1 LAKKW
6 FDNRKVG
13 VRIVLGIV
21 VGFLGIGMLLYLV
34 PGQGGTTTQSADVV
48 ATVGDSQIT
57 INDVQ
62 QQLERIERGGQL
74 PAAMAPL
81 YAQQVL
87 KQLVLQHALDL
98 EADRLGLRVT
108 DEDRRDRILQLVPTA
123 FQGDTFVGMDQYAAA
138 VQERFQMS
146 VPDFEELVRQ
156 SLVEQKF
163 EQLVTDGITVTPQ
176 EVQQEF
182 RWKNE
187 KIKIEYIVIK
197 PDDLQSKI
205 DPSDADLAA
214 YFEKNKTKYVE
225 PEKRVVQ
232 FITLDPSSLASRVN
246 VTDDEERAYYQ
257 ANLDKYHVDDRV
269 HVAHILFKTVGK
281 TDAEVAEIQKTA
293 EMVDQKAQHGG
304 DFAAL
309 AKQYSEDTTKDA
321 GGDLGWIV
329 RGQTVPEFEQAA
341 FTLPVGSVS
350 DLVHTQ
356 YGFHVIHV
364 IERQMARTQTFDE
377 VKADI
382 AAALQAQDT
391 QALAD
396 QLSSQIAEDIRRG
409 GRVPLADIAKK
420 YGLTLQESPALA
432 QNDPLPG
439 VGASPDAQTEI
450 FQESAGDV
458 SSPIHTDNG
467 YVVVSVKQ
475 IEPAHPASLAE
486 VHDTVLQDYRHD
498 KAVDQA
504 KQLAA
509 DIAQRSKAGQTLDAI
524 AKSDDLQ
531 VKTSDSFARDGEIP
545 DAGSAKQFAAAFDVP
560 LNQTGDPVF
569 LGANWIVYRVVDHT
583 VPTQDD
589 FTKQEQSITQDLLQS
604 KREAAY
610 DAFREALQKRLEDE
624 GKIKYM
630 PENMKRLTN
639 ANTPG

>member
-21 VGFLGIGMLLYLV
+21 VGALGIGMLLYLV
-34 PGQGGTTTQSADVV
+34 PGQGGTQTESADVV
-48 ATVGDSQIT
+48 ATVGDSSIT
-57 INDVQ
+57 ITDVQ
-62 QQLERIERGGQL
+62 QQLQRIERGGQL

-87 KQLVLQHALDL
+87 KQLVFQHALDL

-138 VQERFQMS
+138 VQDRFQMG
-146 VPDFEELVRQ
+146 VPEFEELVRQ

-163 EQLVTDGITVTPQ
+163 EQLVTDGVSVTPE
-176 EVQQEF
+176 EVKQEF

-187 KIKIEYIVIK
+187 KIKIEYIVVK
-197 PDDLQSKI
+197 PDDLQGKI
-205 DPSDADLAA
+205 DASDADLAA
-214 YFEKNKTKYVE
+214 YFDKNKSKYVV

-232 FITLDPSSLASRVN
+232 YITLDPASLASRVS
-246 VTDDEERAYYQ
+246 VSDDEQRAYYQ
-257 ANLDKYHVDDRV
+257 SNLDKYHIDDRV

-281 TDAEVAEIQKTA
+281 TDAEISEIEKTA
-293 EMVDQKAQHGG
+293 ETVDQKAKHGG

-341 FTLPVGSVS
+341 FTLPVGSIS
-350 DLVHTQ
+350 DLVRTQ
-356 YGFHVIHV
+356 YGFHIIHV
-364 IERQMARTQTFDE
+364 IERQMARTQSFDE

-382 AAALQAQDT
+382 AAALQTEKT

-396 QLSSQIAEDIRRG
+396 QLASQIAEDVRRS

-420 YGLTLQESPALA
+420 YGLTVQESQPLGPNDTLPGINSPEAQQEILQESA
-432 QNDPLPG
+432 D
-439 VGASPDAQTEI
+439 
-450 FQESAGDV
+450 DV
-458 SSPIHTDNG
+458 SAPIHTDTG
-467 YVVVSVKQ
+467 YVVLSVKQ
-475 IEPAHPASLAE
+475 IEPSHPATLAE

-504 KQLAA
+504 KQLAD
-509 DIAQRSKAGQTLDAI
+509 DIAQRSKSGQTLDAI

-531 VKTSDSFARDGEIP
+531 VKTSDPFARDGEIP
-545 DAGSAKQFAAAFDVP
+545 DAGSAKQFGAAFDLP

-569 LGANWIVYRVVDHT
+569 LGANWIVYRVVEHD

-589 FTKQEQSITQDLLQS
+589 FTKQEQSITTDLLQS

-630 PENMKRLTN
+630 PDNMKRLT
-639 ANTPG
+639 TPG

>member
-1 LAKKW
+1 MANKW
-6 FDNRKVG
+6 FDNRKLG

-21 VGFLGIGMLLYLV
+21 VGALGIGMLLYLV
-34 PGQGGTTTQSADVV
+34 PGQGGTEVSSADVV

-57 INDVQ
+57 ITDVR
-62 QQLERIERGGQL
+62 QQLDRIERGGQL

-87 KQLVLQHALDL
+87 KQLVMQHALDL

-108 DEDRRDRILQLVPTA
+108 DEDRRDRIVQLVPTA

-138 VQERFQMS
+138 VQERFQMG
-146 VPDFEELVRQ
+146 VPEFEELVRQ

-197 PDDLQSKI
+197 PDDLQGKI

-214 YFEKNKTKYVE
+214 YFEKNKAKYVV

-232 FITLDPSSLASRVN
+232 YIAMDPTSLASRVT
-246 VTDDEERAYYQ
+246 VTEDDERAYYQ
-257 ANLDKYHVDDRV
+257 SNLDKYHIDDRV

-293 EMVDQKAQHGG
+293 EAVDEKAKHGG
-304 DFAAL
+304 DFGAL

-341 FTLPVGSVS
+341 FSLPVGSVS
-350 DLVHTQ
+350 DLVRTQ
-356 YGFHVIHV
+356 YGFHIIHV
-364 IERQMARTQTFDE
+364 IERQMARTQSFDE

-382 AAALQAQDT
+382 ATALQAQKSQEMAET
-391 QALAD
+391 
-396 QLSSQIAEDIRRG
+396 LSSQIAEDIRRG
-409 GRVPLADIAKK
+409 GRVPLSDIAKK
-420 YGLTLQESPALA
+420 YGLTLQESQPMA
-432 QNDPLPG
+432 QSDTLPG
-439 VGASPDAQTEI
+439 IGAAPDVQAEI
-450 FQESAGDV
+450 FQERADDV
-458 SSPIHTDNG
+458 SAPLHTDTG
-467 YVVVSVKQ
+467 YVIVSVKQ
-475 IEPAHPASLAE
+475 IQPAHPATLAE
-486 VHDTVLQDYRHD
+486 VHDAVLQDYRHD

-545 DAGSAKQFAAAFDVP
+545 DAGSARQFAAAFDLP
-560 LNQTGDPVF
+560 LNQTGDPIF
-569 LGANWIVYRVVDHT
+569 LGANWVVYRVVDHT
-583 VPTQDD
+583 VPSQDD

-610 DAFREALQKRLEDE
+610 DAFREALQQRLEQE
-624 GKIKYM
+624 GKIKYI
-630 PENMKRLTN
+630 PDNMKRLT
-639 ANTPG
+639 APG

>member
-21 VGFLGIGMLLYLV
+21 VGALGIGMLLYLV
-34 PGQGGTTTQSADVV
+34 PGQGGTQTESADVV
-48 ATVGDSQIT
+48 ATVGDSSIT
-57 INDVQ
+57 ITDVQ
-62 QQLERIERGGQL
+62 QQLQRIERGGQL

-87 KQLVLQHALDL
+87 KQLVFQHALDL

-138 VQERFQMS
+138 VQDRFQMG
-146 VPDFEELVRQ
+146 VPEFEELVRQ

-163 EQLVTDGITVTPQ
+163 EQLVTDGVSVTPE
-176 EVQQEF
+176 EVKQEF

-187 KIKIEYIVIK
+187 KIKIEYIVVK
-197 PDDLQSKI
+197 PDDLQGKI
-205 DPSDADLAA
+205 DASDADLAA
-214 YFEKNKTKYVE
+214 YFDKNKSKYVV

-232 FITLDPSSLASRVN
+232 YITLDPASLASRVS
-246 VTDDEERAYYQ
+246 VSDDEQRAYYQ
-257 ANLDKYHVDDRV
+257 SNLDKYHIDDRV

-281 TDAEVAEIQKTA
+281 TDAEISEIEKTA
-293 EMVDQKAQHGG
+293 ETVDQKAKHGG

-309 AKQYSEDTTKDA
+309 AKQYSEDTTKDQ
-321 GGDLGWIV
+321 GGELGWIV

-341 FTLPVGSVS
+341 FTLPVGSIS
-350 DLVHTQ
+350 DLVRTQ
-356 YGFHVIHV
+356 YGFHIIHV
-364 IERQMARTQTFDE
+364 IERQMARTQSFDE

-382 AAALQAQDT
+382 AAALQTEKT

-396 QLSSQIAEDIRRG
+396 QLASQIAEDVRRS

-420 YGLTLQESPALA
+420 YGLTVQESQPLGPNDTLPGINSPEAQQEILQESA
-432 QNDPLPG
+432 D
-439 VGASPDAQTEI
+439 
-450 FQESAGDV
+450 DV
-458 SSPIHTDNG
+458 SAPIHTDTG
-467 YVVVSVKQ
+467 YVVLSVKQ
-475 IEPAHPASLAE
+475 IEPSHPATLAE

-504 KQLAA
+504 KQLAD
-509 DIAQRSKAGQTLDAI
+509 DIAQRSKSGQTLDAI

-531 VKTSDSFARDGEIP
+531 VKTSDPFARDGEIP
-545 DAGSAKQFAAAFDVP
+545 DAGSAKQFGAAFDLP

-569 LGANWIVYRVVDHT
+569 LGANWIVYRVVEHD

-589 FTKQEQSITQDLLQS
+589 FTKQEPSITTDLLQS

-630 PENMKRLTN
+630 PDNMKRLT
-639 ANTPG
+639 TPG

>member
-21 VGFLGIGMLLYLV
+21 VGALGIGMLLYLV
-34 PGQGGTTTQSADVV
+34 PGQGGTQTESADVV
-48 ATVGDSQIT
+48 ATVGDSSIT
-57 INDVQ
+57 ITDVQ
-62 QQLERIERGGQL
+62 QQLQRIERGGQL

-87 KQLVLQHALDL
+87 KQLVFQHALDL

-138 VQERFQMS
+138 VQDRFQMG
-146 VPDFEELVRQ
+146 VPEFEELVRQ

-163 EQLVTDGITVTPQ
+163 EQLVTDGVSVTPE
-176 EVQQEF
+176 EVKQEF

-187 KIKIEYIVIK
+187 KIKIEYIVVK
-197 PDDLQSKI
+197 PDDLQGKI
-205 DPSDADLAA
+205 DASDADLAA
-214 YFEKNKTKYVE
+214 YFDKNKSKYVV

-232 FITLDPSSLASRVN
+232 YITLDPASLASRVS
-246 VTDDEERAYYQ
+246 VSDDEQRAYYQ
-257 ANLDKYHVDDRV
+257 ANLDKYHIDDRV

-281 TDAEVAEIQKTA
+281 TDAEISEIEKTA
-293 EMVDQKAQHGG
+293 ETVDQKAKHGG

-309 AKQYSEDTTKDA
+309 AKQYSEDTTKDQ

-341 FTLPVGSVS
+341 FTLPVGSIS
-350 DLVHTQ
+350 DLVRTQ
-356 YGFHVIHV
+356 YGFHIIHV
-364 IERQMARTQTFDE
+364 IERQMARTQSFDE

-382 AAALQAQDT
+382 AAALQTEKT

-396 QLSSQIAEDIRRG
+396 QLASQIAEDVRRS

-420 YGLTLQESPALA
+420 YGLTVQESQPLGPNDTLPGINSPEAQQEILQESA
-432 QNDPLPG
+432 D
-439 VGASPDAQTEI
+439 
-450 FQESAGDV
+450 DV
-458 SSPIHTDNG
+458 SAPIHTDTG
-467 YVVVSVKQ
+467 YVVLSVKQ
-475 IEPAHPASLAE
+475 IEPSHPATLAE

-504 KQLAA
+504 KQLAD
-509 DIAQRSKAGQTLDAI
+509 DIAQRSKSGQTLDAI

-531 VKTSDSFARDGEIP
+531 VKTSDPFARDGEIP
-545 DAGSAKQFAAAFDVP
+545 DAGSAKQFGAAFDLP

-569 LGANWIVYRVVDHT
+569 LGANWIVYRVVEHD

-589 FTKQEQSITQDLLQS
+589 FTKQEPSITTDLLQS

-630 PENMKRLTN
+630 PDNMKRLT
-639 ANTPG
+639 TPG

>member
-21 VGFLGIGMLLYLV
+21 VGALGIGMLLYLV
-34 PGQGGTTTQSADVV
+34 PGQGGTQTESADVV
-48 ATVGDSQIT
+48 ATVGDSSIT
-57 INDVQ
+57 ITDVQ
-62 QQLERIERGGQL
+62 QQLQRIERGGQL

-87 KQLVLQHALDL
+87 KQLVFQHALDL

-138 VQERFQMS
+138 VQDRFQMG
-146 VPDFEELVRQ
+146 VPEFEELVRQ

-163 EQLVTDGITVTPQ
+163 EQLVTDGISVTPE
-176 EVQQEF
+176 EVKQEF

-197 PDDLQSKI
+197 PDDLQGKI
-205 DPSDADLAA
+205 DASDADLSA
-214 YFEKNKTKYVE
+214 YFDKNKSKYVV

-232 FITLDPSSLASRVN
+232 YITLDPASLASRVS
-246 VTDDEERAYYQ
+246 VSDDEQRAYYQ
-257 ANLDKYHVDDRV
+257 SNLDKYHIDDRV

-281 TDAEVAEIQKTA
+281 TDAEISEIEKTA
-293 EMVDQKAQHGG
+293 ETVDQKAKHGG

-309 AKQYSEDTTKDA
+309 AKQYSEDTTKDQ

-341 FTLPVGSVS
+341 FTLPVGSIS
-350 DLVHTQ
+350 DLVRTQ
-356 YGFHVIHV
+356 YGFHIIHV
-364 IERQMARTQTFDE
+364 IERQMARTQSFDE

-382 AAALQAQDT
+382 AAALQTEKT

-396 QLSSQIAEDIRRG
+396 QLASQIAEDVRRS

-420 YGLTLQESPALA
+420 YGLTVQESQPLGPNDTLPGINSPEAQQEILQESA
-432 QNDPLPG
+432 D
-439 VGASPDAQTEI
+439 
-450 FQESAGDV
+450 DV
-458 SSPIHTDNG
+458 SAPIHTDTG
-467 YVVVSVKQ
+467 YVVLSVKQ
-475 IEPAHPASLAE
+475 IEPSHPATLAE

-504 KQLAA
+504 KQLAD
-509 DIAQRSKAGQTLDAI
+509 DIAQRSKSGQTLDAI

-531 VKTSDSFARDGEIP
+531 VKTSDPFARDGEIP
-545 DAGSAKQFAAAFDVP
+545 DAGSAKQFGAAFDLP

-569 LGANWIVYRVVDHT
+569 LGANWIVYRVVEHD

-589 FTKQEQSITQDLLQS
+589 FTKQEPSITTDLLQS

-630 PENMKRLTN
+630 PDNMKRLT
-639 ANTPG
+639 TPG

>member
-1 LAKKW
+1 
-6 FDNRKVG
+6 

-34 PGQGGTTTQSADVV
+34 PGQGGTTTTSADVV
-48 ATVGDSQIT
+48 ATVGDSSIT
-57 INDVQ
+57 LTDVR
-62 QQLERIERGGQL
+62 QQLQRIERGGQL

-98 EADRLGLRVT
+98 EADRLGLSVT

-138 VQERFQMS
+138 VQDRFQMG
-146 VPDFEELVRQ
+146 VPEFEELVRQ
-156 SLVEQKF
+156 SLIEQKF
-163 EQLVTDGITVTPQ
+163 EQLVTDGIGVTPE
-176 EVQQEF
+176 EVKEEF
-182 RWKNE
+182 RYKNE

-197 PDDLQSKI
+197 PDDLQGKI
-205 DPSDADLAA
+205 DASDADLAA
-214 YFEKNKTKYVE
+214 YFEKNKSKYVV

-232 FITLDPSSLASRVN
+232 YITLDPASLASRVS

-257 ANLDKYHVDDRV
+257 SNLDKYHIDDRV

-281 TDAEVAEIQKTA
+281 TDAEIAEIQKTA
-293 EMVDQKAQHGG
+293 EMVDQKAKHGG

-309 AKQYSEDTTKDA
+309 AKQYSEDTTKDQ

-341 FTLPVGSVS
+341 FTLPVGSIS
-350 DLVHTQ
+350 DLVRTQ
-356 YGFHVIHV
+356 YGFHIIHV
-364 IERQMARTQTFDE
+364 IERQMARTQSFDE

-382 AAALQAQDT
+382 AAALQTEKSQD
-391 QALAD
+391 LAE
-396 QLSSQIAEDIRRG
+396 QLSSQIAEDVRRG
-409 GRVPLADIAKK
+409 GRVPLTDIAKK
-420 YGLTLQESPALA
+420 YGLTVQESQPLGPSDTLPGIGSSPEAQQEILQERA
-432 QNDPLPG
+432 D
-439 VGASPDAQTEI
+439 
-450 FQESAGDV
+450 DV
-458 SSPIHTDNG
+458 SSPIHTDTG
-467 YVVVSVKQ
+467 YVILSVKQ
-475 IEPAHPASLAE
+475 IEPAHPATLAE

-509 DIAQRSKAGQTLDAI
+509 DIAQRSKSGQTLDAI
-524 AKSDDLQ
+524 AKADDLQ
-531 VKTSDSFARDGEIP
+531 VKTSDPFARDGDIP
-545 DAGSAKQFAAAFDVP
+545 DAGSAKQFATAFDLP

-569 LGANWIVYRVVDHT
+569 LGANWVVYRVVEHDI
-583 VPTQDD
+583 PTQDD
-589 FTKQEQSITQDLLQS
+589 FNKQEQSITQELLQS

-610 DAFREALQKRLEDE
+610 DAFRDALEQRLEQE

-630 PENMKRLTN
+630 PDNMKRLT
-639 ANTPG
+639 TPG

>member
-21 VGFLGIGMLLYLV
+21 VGALGIGMLLYLV
-34 PGQGGTTTQSADVV
+34 PGQGGTQTESADVV
-48 ATVGDSQIT
+48 ATVGDSSIT
-57 INDVQ
+57 ITDVQ
-62 QQLERIERGGQL
+62 QQLQRIERGGQL

-87 KQLVLQHALDL
+87 KQLVFQHALDL

-138 VQERFQMS
+138 VQDRFQMG
-146 VPDFEELVRQ
+146 VPEFEELVRQ

-163 EQLVTDGITVTPQ
+163 EQLVTDGVSVTPE
-176 EVQQEF
+176 EVKQEF

-187 KIKIEYIVIK
+187 KIKIEYIVVK
-197 PDDLQSKI
+197 PDDLQGKI
-205 DPSDADLAA
+205 DASDADLAA
-214 YFEKNKTKYVE
+214 YFDKNKSKYVV

-232 FITLDPSSLASRVN
+232 YITLDPASLASRVS
-246 VTDDEERAYYQ
+246 VSDDEQRAYYQ
-257 ANLDKYHVDDRV
+257 SNLDKYHIDDRV

-281 TDAEVAEIQKTA
+281 TDAEISEIEKTA
-293 EMVDQKAQHGG
+293 ETVDQKAKHGG

-309 AKQYSEDTTKDA
+309 AKQYSEDTTKDQ

-341 FTLPVGSVS
+341 FTLPVGSIS
-350 DLVHTQ
+350 DLVRTQ
-356 YGFHVIHV
+356 YGFHIIHV
-364 IERQMARTQTFDE
+364 IERQMARTQSFDE

-382 AAALQAQDT
+382 AAALQTEKT

-396 QLSSQIAEDIRRG
+396 QLASQIAEDVRRS

-420 YGLTLQESPALA
+420 YGLTVQESQPLGPNDTLPGINSPEAQQEILQESA
-432 QNDPLPG
+432 D
-439 VGASPDAQTEI
+439 
-450 FQESAGDV
+450 DV
-458 SSPIHTDNG
+458 SAPIHTDTG
-467 YVVVSVKQ
+467 YVVLSVKQ
-475 IEPAHPASLAE
+475 IEPSHPATLAE

-504 KQLAA
+504 KQLAD
-509 DIAQRSKAGQTLDAI
+509 DIAQRSKSGQTLDAI

-531 VKTSDSFARDGEIP
+531 VKTSDPFARDGEIP
-545 DAGSAKQFAAAFDVP
+545 DAGSAKQFGAAFDLP

-569 LGANWIVYRVVDHT
+569 LGANWIVYRVVEHD

-589 FTKQEQSITQDLLQS
+589 FTKQEQSITTDLLQS

-630 PENMKRLTN
+630 PDNMKRLT
-639 ANTPG
+639 TPG

>member
-21 VGFLGIGMLLYLV
+21 VGALGIGMLLYLV
-34 PGQGGTTTQSADVV
+34 PGQGGTQTESADVV
-48 ATVGDSQIT
+48 ATVGDSSIT
-57 INDVQ
+57 ITDVQ
-62 QQLERIERGGQL
+62 QQLQRIERGGQL

-87 KQLVLQHALDL
+87 KQLVFQHALDL

-138 VQERFQMS
+138 VQDRFQMG
-146 VPDFEELVRQ
+146 VPEFEELVRQ

-163 EQLVTDGITVTPQ
+163 EQLVTDGVSVTPE
-176 EVQQEF
+176 EVKQEF

-187 KIKIEYIVIK
+187 KIKIEYIVVK
-197 PDDLQSKI
+197 PDDLQGKI
-205 DPSDADLAA
+205 DASDADLAA
-214 YFEKNKTKYVE
+214 YFDKNKSKYVV

-232 FITLDPSSLASRVN
+232 YITLDPASLASRVS
-246 VTDDEERAYYQ
+246 VSDDEQRAYYQ
-257 ANLDKYHVDDRV
+257 ANLDKYHIDDRV

-281 TDAEVAEIQKTA
+281 TDAEISEIEKTA
-293 EMVDQKAQHGG
+293 ETVDQKAKHGG

-309 AKQYSEDTTKDA
+309 AKQYSEDTTKDQ

-341 FTLPVGSVS
+341 FTLPVGSIS
-350 DLVHTQ
+350 DLVRTQ
-356 YGFHVIHV
+356 YGFHIIHV
-364 IERQMARTQTFDE
+364 IERQMARTQSFDE

-382 AAALQAQDT
+382 AAALQTEKT

-396 QLSSQIAEDIRRG
+396 QLASQIAEDVRRS

-420 YGLTLQESPALA
+420 YGLTVQESQPLGPNDTLPGINSPEAQQEILQESA
-432 QNDPLPG
+432 D
-439 VGASPDAQTEI
+439 
-450 FQESAGDV
+450 DV
-458 SSPIHTDNG
+458 SAPIHTDTG
-467 YVVVSVKQ
+467 YVVLSVKQ
-475 IEPAHPASLAE
+475 IEPSHPATLAE

-504 KQLAA
+504 KQLAD
-509 DIAQRSKAGQTLDAI
+509 DIAQRSKSGQTLDAI

-531 VKTSDSFARDGEIP
+531 VKTSDPFARDGEIP
-545 DAGSAKQFAAAFDVP
+545 DAGSAKQFGAAFDLP

-569 LGANWIVYRVVDHT
+569 LGANWIVYRVVEHD

-589 FTKQEQSITQDLLQS
+589 FTKQEQSITTDLLQS

-630 PENMKRLTN
+630 PDNMKRLT
-639 ANTPG
+639 TPG

>member
-1 LAKKW
+1 
-6 FDNRKVG
+6 

-34 PGQGGTTTQSADVV
+34 PGQGGTTTTSADVV
-48 ATVGDSQIT
+48 ATVGDSSIT
-57 INDVQ
+57 LTDVR
-62 QQLERIERGGQL
+62 QQLQRIERGGQL

-138 VQERFQMS
+138 VQDRFQMG
-146 VPDFEELVRQ
+146 VPEFEELVRQ
-156 SLVEQKF
+156 SLIEQKF
-163 EQLVTDGITVTPQ
+163 EQLVTDGIGVTPE
-176 EVQQEF
+176 EVKEEF
-182 RWKNE
+182 RYKNE

-197 PDDLQSKI
+197 PDDLQGKI
-205 DPSDADLAA
+205 DASDADLAA
-214 YFEKNKTKYVE
+214 YFEKNKSKYVV

-232 FITLDPSSLASRVN
+232 YITLDPASLASRVS

-257 ANLDKYHVDDRV
+257 SNLDKYHIDDRA

-281 TDAEVAEIQKTA
+281 TDAEIAEIQKTA
-293 EMVDQKAQHGG
+293 EMVDQKAKHGG

-309 AKQYSEDTTKDA
+309 AKQYSEDTTKDQ

-341 FTLPVGSVS
+341 FTLPVGSIS
-350 DLVHTQ
+350 DLVRTQ
-356 YGFHVIHV
+356 YGFHIIHV
-364 IERQMARTQTFDE
+364 IERQMARTQSFDE

-382 AAALQAQDT
+382 AAALQTEKSQD
-391 QALAD
+391 LAE
-396 QLSSQIAEDIRRG
+396 QLSSQIAEDVRRG
-409 GRVPLADIAKK
+409 GRVPLTDIAKK
-420 YGLTLQESPALA
+420 YGLTVQESQPLGPS
-432 QNDPLPG
+432 DTLPG
-439 VGASPDAQTEI
+439 IGSSPEAQQEI
-450 FQESAGDV
+450 LHERADDV
-458 SSPIHTDNG
+458 SSPIHTDTG
-467 YVVVSVKQ
+467 YVILSVKQ
-475 IEPAHPASLAE
+475 IEPAHPATLAE

-509 DIAQRSKAGQTLDAI
+509 DIAQRSKSGQTLDAI
-524 AKSDDLQ
+524 AKADDLQ
-531 VKTSDSFARDGEIP
+531 VKTSDPFARDGDIP
-545 DAGSAKQFAAAFDVP
+545 DAGSAKQFATAFDLP

-569 LGANWIVYRVVDHT
+569 LGANWVVYRVVEHDI
-583 VPTQDD
+583 PTQDD
-589 FTKQEQSITQDLLQS
+589 FNKQEQSITQELLQS

-610 DAFREALQKRLEDE
+610 DAFRNALEQRLEQE

-630 PENMKRLTN
+630 PDNMKRLT
-639 ANTPG
+639 TPG

>member
-21 VGFLGIGMLLYLV
+21 VGALGIGMLLYLV
-34 PGQGGTTTQSADVV
+34 PGQGGTQTESADVV
-48 ATVGDSQIT
+48 ATVGDSSIT
-57 INDVQ
+57 ITDVQ
-62 QQLERIERGGQL
+62 QQLQRIERGGQL

-87 KQLVLQHALDL
+87 KQLVFQHALDL

-138 VQERFQMS
+138 VQDRFQMG
-146 VPDFEELVRQ
+146 VPEFEELVRQ

-163 EQLVTDGITVTPQ
+163 EQLVTDGVSVTPE
-176 EVQQEF
+176 EVKQEF

-187 KIKIEYIVIK
+187 KIKIEYIVVK
-197 PDDLQSKI
+197 PDDLQGKI
-205 DPSDADLAA
+205 DASDADLAA
-214 YFEKNKTKYVE
+214 YFDKNKSKYVV

-232 FITLDPSSLASRVN
+232 YITLDPASLASRVS
-246 VTDDEERAYYQ
+246 VSDDEQRAYYQ
-257 ANLDKYHVDDRV
+257 SNLDKYHIDDRV

-281 TDAEVAEIQKTA
+281 TDAEISEIEKTA
-293 EMVDQKAQHGG
+293 ETVDQKAKHGG

-309 AKQYSEDTTKDA
+309 AKQYSEDTTKDQ

-341 FTLPVGSVS
+341 FTLPVGSIS
-350 DLVHTQ
+350 DLVRTQ
-356 YGFHVIHV
+356 YGFHIIHV
-364 IERQMARTQTFDE
+364 IERQMARTQSFDE

-382 AAALQAQDT
+382 AAALQTEKT

-396 QLSSQIAEDIRRG
+396 QLASQIAEDVRRS

-420 YGLTLQESPALA
+420 YGLTVQESQPLGPNDTLPGINSPEAQQEILQESA
-432 QNDPLPG
+432 D
-439 VGASPDAQTEI
+439 
-450 FQESAGDV
+450 DV
-458 SSPIHTDNG
+458 SAPIHTDTG
-467 YVVVSVKQ
+467 YVVLSVKQ
-475 IEPAHPASLAE
+475 IEPSHPATLAE

-504 KQLAA
+504 KQLAD
-509 DIAQRSKAGQTLDAI
+509 DIAQRSKSGQTLDAI

-531 VKTSDSFARDGEIP
+531 VKTSDPFARDGEIP
-545 DAGSAKQFAAAFDVP
+545 DAGSAKQFGAAFDLP

-569 LGANWIVYRVVDHT
+569 LGANWIVYRVVEHD

-589 FTKQEQSITQDLLQS
+589 FTKQEPSITTDLLQS

-630 PENMKRLTN
+630 PDNMKRLT
-639 ANTPG
+639 TPG

>member
-1 LAKKW
+1 MAKKW

-21 VGFLGIGMLLYLV
+21 VGALGIGMLLYLV
-34 PGQGGTTTQSADVV
+34 PGQGTTDTPSADVV
-48 ATVGDSQIT
+48 ATVGDSSIT
-57 INDVQ
+57 LTDVQ

-98 EADRLGLRVT
+98 EAQRLGLSVT

-138 VQERFQMS
+138 VQERFQMG
-146 VPDFEELVRQ
+146 VPEFEELVRQ

-163 EQLVTDGITVTPQ
+163 EQLVTDGISVTPQ

-214 YFEKNKTKYVE
+214 YFEKNKAKYVV

-232 FITLDPSSLASRVN
+232 YVTLDPASLASRVT
-246 VTDDEERAYYQ
+246 VSDDEERAYYQ
-257 ANLDKYHVDDRV
+257 ANLDKYHIDDRV

-281 TDAEVAEIQKTA
+281 TDAEIAEIQKTA
-293 EMVDQKAQHGG
+293 EMVDQKAKHGG
-304 DFAAL
+304 DFAAF
-309 AKQYSEDTTKDA
+309 AKQYSDDTTKDQ

-341 FTLPVGSVS
+341 FSLPVGSIS
-350 DLVHTQ
+350 DLVRTQ
-356 YGFHVIHV
+356 YGFHIIHV

-382 AAALQAQDT
+382 AAALQTEKT

-396 QLSSQIAEDIRRG
+396 QLSSEIAEDIRRS
-409 GRVPLADIAKK
+409 GRVPLTDIAKK
-420 YGLTLQESPALA
+420 YGLTVQESQPLGPNDTLPGINSPEAQQEILQERA
-432 QNDPLPG
+432 D
-439 VGASPDAQTEI
+439 
-450 FQESAGDV
+450 DV
-458 SSPIHTDNG
+458 SAPIHTDTG
-467 YVVVSVKQ
+467 YVILSVKQ
-475 IEPAHPASLAE
+475 IQPAHPATLAE
-486 VHDTVLQDYRHD
+486 MHDTVLQDYRHD

-531 VKTSDSFARDGEIP
+531 AKTSDAFARDGEIP
-545 DAGSAKQFAAAFDVP
+545 DAGSAKQLAAAFDLPV
-560 LNQTGDPVF
+560 NQTGDPIF
-569 LGANWIVYRVVDHT
+569 LGANWVVYRVVEHD
-583 VPTQDD
+583 VPTQDE
-589 FTKQEQSITQDLLQS
+589 FTQQEQSITQDLLQS

-610 DAFREALQKRLEDE
+610 DAFRDALEQRLEQE

-630 PENMKRLTN
+630 PDAMKRLT
-639 ANTPG
+639 TPG

>member
-21 VGFLGIGMLLYLV
+21 VGALGIGMLLYLV
-34 PGQGGTTTQSADVV
+34 PGQGGTQTESADVV
-48 ATVGDSQIT
+48 ATVGDSSIT
-57 INDVQ
+57 ITDVQ
-62 QQLERIERGGQL
+62 QQLQRIERGGQL

-87 KQLVLQHALDL
+87 KQLVFQHALDL

-138 VQERFQMS
+138 VQDRFQMG
-146 VPDFEELVRQ
+146 VPEFEELVRQ

-163 EQLVTDGITVTPQ
+163 EQLVTDGVSVTPE
-176 EVQQEF
+176 EVKQEF

-187 KIKIEYIVIK
+187 KIKIEYIVVK
-197 PDDLQSKI
+197 PDDLQGKI
-205 DPSDADLAA
+205 DASDADLAA
-214 YFEKNKTKYVE
+214 YFDKNKSKYVV

-232 FITLDPSSLASRVN
+232 YITLDPASLASRVS
-246 VTDDEERAYYQ
+246 VSDDEQRAYYQ
-257 ANLDKYHVDDRV
+257 ANLDKYHIDDRV

-281 TDAEVAEIQKTA
+281 TDAEIAEIQKTA
-293 EMVDQKAQHGG
+293 ETVDQKAKHGG

-341 FTLPVGSVS
+341 FTLPVGSIS
-350 DLVHTQ
+350 DLVRTQ
-356 YGFHVIHV
+356 YGFHIIHV
-364 IERQMARTQTFDE
+364 IERQMARTQSFDE

-382 AAALQAQDT
+382 AAALQTEKT

-396 QLSSQIAEDIRRG
+396 QLASQIAEDVRRS

-420 YGLTLQESPALA
+420 YGLTVQESQPLGPNDTLPGINSPEAQQEILQESA
-432 QNDPLPG
+432 D
-439 VGASPDAQTEI
+439 
-450 FQESAGDV
+450 DV
-458 SSPIHTDNG
+458 SAPIHTDTG
-467 YVVVSVKQ
+467 YVVLSVKQ
-475 IEPAHPASLAE
+475 IEPSHPATLAE

-504 KQLAA
+504 KQLAD
-509 DIAQRSKAGQTLDAI
+509 DIAQRSKSGQTLDAI

-531 VKTSDSFARDGEIP
+531 VKTSDPFARDGEIP
-545 DAGSAKQFAAAFDVP
+545 DAGSAKQFGAAFDLP

-569 LGANWIVYRVVDHT
+569 LGANWIVYRVVEHD

-589 FTKQEQSITQDLLQS
+589 FTKQEQSITTDLLQS

-630 PENMKRLTN
+630 PDNMKRLT
-639 ANTPG
+639 TPG

>member
-1 LAKKW
+1 MAKKW

-21 VGFLGIGMLLYLV
+21 VGALGIGMLLYLV
-34 PGQGGTTTQSADVV
+34 PGQGGTQTESADVV
-48 ATVGDSQIT
+48 ATVGDSSIT
-57 INDVQ
+57 ITDVQ
-62 QQLERIERGGQL
+62 QQLQRIERGGQL

-87 KQLVLQHALDL
+87 KQLVFQHALDL

-138 VQERFQMS
+138 VQDRFQMG
-146 VPDFEELVRQ
+146 VPEFEELVRQ

-163 EQLVTDGITVTPQ
+163 EQLVTDGISVTPE
-176 EVQQEF
+176 EVKQEF

-197 PDDLQSKI
+197 PDDLQGKI
-205 DPSDADLAA
+205 DASDADLSA
-214 YFEKNKTKYVE
+214 YFDKNKSKYVV

-232 FITLDPSSLASRVN
+232 YITLDPASLASRVS
-246 VTDDEERAYYQ
+246 VSDDEQRAYYQ
-257 ANLDKYHVDDRV
+257 SNLDKYHIDDRV

-281 TDAEVAEIQKTA
+281 TDAEISEIEKTA
-293 EMVDQKAQHGG
+293 ETVDQKAKHGG

-309 AKQYSEDTTKDA
+309 AKQYSEDTTKDQ

-341 FTLPVGSVS
+341 FTLPVGSIS
-350 DLVHTQ
+350 DLVRTQ
-356 YGFHVIHV
+356 YGFHIIHV
-364 IERQMARTQTFDE
+364 IERQMARTQSFDE

-382 AAALQAQDT
+382 AAALQTEKT

-396 QLSSQIAEDIRRG
+396 QLASQIAEDVRRS

-420 YGLTLQESPALA
+420 YGLTVQESQPLGPNDTLPGINSPEAQQEILQESA
-432 QNDPLPG
+432 D
-439 VGASPDAQTEI
+439 
-450 FQESAGDV
+450 DV
-458 SSPIHTDNG
+458 SAPIHTDTG
-467 YVVVSVKQ
+467 YVVLSVKQ
-475 IEPAHPASLAE
+475 IEPSHPATLAE

-504 KQLAA
+504 KQLAD
-509 DIAQRSKAGQTLDAI
+509 DIAQRSKSGQTLDAI

-531 VKTSDSFARDGEIP
+531 VKTSDPFARDGEIP
-545 DAGSAKQFAAAFDVP
+545 DAGSAKQFGAAFDLP

-569 LGANWIVYRVVDHT
+569 LGANWIVYRVVEHD

-589 FTKQEQSITQDLLQS
+589 FTKQEPSITTDLLQS

-630 PENMKRLTN
+630 PDNMKRLT
-639 ANTPG
+639 TPG

>member
-21 VGFLGIGMLLYLV
+21 VGALGIGMLLYLV
-34 PGQGGTTTQSADVV
+34 PGQGGTQTESADVV
-48 ATVGDSQIT
+48 ATVGDSSIT
-57 INDVQ
+57 ITDVQ
-62 QQLERIERGGQL
+62 QQLQRIERGGQL

-81 YAQQVL
+81 YVQQVL
-87 KQLVLQHALDL
+87 KQLVFQHALDL

-108 DEDRRDRILQLVPTA
+108 DEARRDRILQLVPTA

-138 VQERFQMS
+138 VQDRFQMG
-146 VPDFEELVRQ
+146 VPEFEELVRQ

-163 EQLVTDGITVTPQ
+163 EQLVTDGVSVTPE
-176 EVQQEF
+176 EVKQEF

-187 KIKIEYIVIK
+187 KIKIEYIVVK
-197 PDDLQSKI
+197 PDDLQGKI
-205 DPSDADLAA
+205 DASDADLAA
-214 YFEKNKTKYVE
+214 YFDKNKSKYVV

-232 FITLDPSSLASRVN
+232 YITLDPASLASRVS
-246 VTDDEERAYYQ
+246 VSDDEQRAYYQ
-257 ANLDKYHVDDRV
+257 ANLDKYHIDDRV

-281 TDAEVAEIQKTA
+281 TDAEIAEIQKTA
-293 EMVDQKAQHGG
+293 ETVDQKAKHGG

-341 FTLPVGSVS
+341 FTLPVGSIS
-350 DLVHTQ
+350 DLVRTQ
-356 YGFHVIHV
+356 YGFHIIHV
-364 IERQMARTQTFDE
+364 IERQMARTQSFDE

-382 AAALQAQDT
+382 AAALQTEKT

-396 QLSSQIAEDIRRG
+396 QLASQIAEDVRRS

-420 YGLTLQESPALA
+420 YGLTVQESQPLGPNDTLPGINSPEAQQEILQESA
-432 QNDPLPG
+432 D
-439 VGASPDAQTEI
+439 
-450 FQESAGDV
+450 DV
-458 SSPIHTDNG
+458 SAPIHTDTG
-467 YVVVSVKQ
+467 YVVLSVKQ
-475 IEPAHPASLAE
+475 IEPSHPATLAE

-509 DIAQRSKAGQTLDAI
+509 DIAQRSKSGQTLDAI

-531 VKTSDSFARDGEIP
+531 VKTSDPFARDGEIP
-545 DAGSAKQFAAAFDVP
+545 DAGSAKQFGAAFDLP

-569 LGANWIVYRVVDHT
+569 LGANWIVYRVVEHD

-589 FTKQEQSITQDLLQS
+589 FTKQEQSITTDLLQS

-630 PENMKRLTN
+630 PDNMKRLT
-639 ANTPG
+639 TPG

>member
-21 VGFLGIGMLLYLV
+21 VGALGIGMLLYLV
-34 PGQGGTTTQSADVV
+34 PGQGGTQTESADVV
-48 ATVGDSQIT
+48 ATVGDSSIT
-57 INDVQ
+57 ITDVQ
-62 QQLERIERGGQL
+62 QQLQRIERGGQL

-87 KQLVLQHALDL
+87 KQLVFQHALDL

-138 VQERFQMS
+138 VQDRFQMG
-146 VPDFEELVRQ
+146 VPEFEELVRQ

-163 EQLVTDGITVTPQ
+163 EQLVTDGVSVTPE
-176 EVQQEF
+176 EVKQEF

-187 KIKIEYIVIK
+187 KIKIEYIVVK
-197 PDDLQSKI
+197 PDDLQGKI
-205 DPSDADLAA
+205 DASDADLAA
-214 YFEKNKTKYVE
+214 YFDKNKSKYVV

-232 FITLDPSSLASRVN
+232 YITLDPASLASRVS
-246 VTDDEERAYYQ
+246 VSDDEQRAYYQ
-257 ANLDKYHVDDRV
+257 ANLDKYHIDDRV

-281 TDAEVAEIQKTA
+281 TDAEISEIEKTA
-293 EMVDQKAQHGG
+293 ETVDQKAKHGG

-309 AKQYSEDTTKDA
+309 AKQYSEDTTKDQ
-321 GGDLGWIV
+321 GGELGWIV

-341 FTLPVGSVS
+341 FTLPVGSIS
-350 DLVHTQ
+350 DLVRTQ
-356 YGFHVIHV
+356 YGFHIIHV
-364 IERQMARTQTFDE
+364 IERQMARTQSFDE

-382 AAALQAQDT
+382 AAALQTEKT

-396 QLSSQIAEDIRRG
+396 QLASQIAEDVRRS

-420 YGLTLQESPALA
+420 YGLTVQESQPLGPNDTLPGINSPEAQQEILQESA
-432 QNDPLPG
+432 D
-439 VGASPDAQTEI
+439 
-450 FQESAGDV
+450 DV
-458 SSPIHTDNG
+458 SAPIHTDTG
-467 YVVVSVKQ
+467 YVVLSVKQ
-475 IEPAHPASLAE
+475 IEPSHPATLAE

-504 KQLAA
+504 KQLAD
-509 DIAQRSKAGQTLDAI
+509 DIAQRSKSGQTLDAI

-531 VKTSDSFARDGEIP
+531 VKTSDPFARDGEIP
-545 DAGSAKQFAAAFDVP
+545 DAGSAKQFGAAFDLP

-569 LGANWIVYRVVDHT
+569 LGANWIVYRVVEHD

-589 FTKQEQSITQDLLQS
+589 FTKQEQSITTDLLQS

-630 PENMKRLTN
+630 PDNMKRLT
-639 ANTPG
+639 TPG

>member
-34 PGQGGTTTQSADVV
+34 PGQGGTTTTSADVV
-48 ATVGDSQIT
+48 ATVGDSSIT
-57 INDVQ
+57 LTDVR
-62 QQLERIERGGQL
+62 QQLQRIERGGQL

-98 EADRLGLRVT
+98 EADRLGLSVT

-138 VQERFQMS
+138 VQDRFQMG
-146 VPDFEELVRQ
+146 VPEFEELVRQ
-156 SLVEQKF
+156 SLIEQKF
-163 EQLVTDGITVTPQ
+163 EQLVTDGIGVTPE
-176 EVQQEF
+176 EVKEEF
-182 RWKNE
+182 RYKNE

-197 PDDLQSKI
+197 PDDLQGKI
-205 DPSDADLAA
+205 DASDADLAA
-214 YFEKNKTKYVE
+214 YFEKNKSKYVV

-232 FITLDPSSLASRVN
+232 YITLDPASLASRVS

-257 ANLDKYHVDDRV
+257 SNLDKYHIDDRV

-281 TDAEVAEIQKTA
+281 TDAEIAEIQKTA
-293 EMVDQKAQHGG
+293 EMVDQKAKHGG

-309 AKQYSEDTTKDA
+309 AKQYSEDTTKDQ

-341 FTLPVGSVS
+341 FTLPVGSIS
-350 DLVHTQ
+350 DLVRTQ
-356 YGFHVIHV
+356 YGFHIIHV
-364 IERQMARTQTFDE
+364 IERQMARTQSFDE

-382 AAALQAQDT
+382 AAALQTEKSQD
-391 QALAD
+391 LAE
-396 QLSSQIAEDIRRG
+396 QLSSQIAEDVRRG
-409 GRVPLADIAKK
+409 GRVPLTDIAKK
-420 YGLTLQESPALA
+420 YGLTVQESQPLGPSDTLPGIGSSPEAQQEILQERA
-432 QNDPLPG
+432 D
-439 VGASPDAQTEI
+439 
-450 FQESAGDV
+450 DV
-458 SSPIHTDNG
+458 SSPIHTDTG
-467 YVVVSVKQ
+467 YVILSVKQ
-475 IEPAHPASLAE
+475 IEPAHPATLAE

-509 DIAQRSKAGQTLDAI
+509 DIAQRSKSGQTLDAI
-524 AKSDDLQ
+524 AKADDLQ
-531 VKTSDSFARDGEIP
+531 VKTSDPFARDGDIP
-545 DAGSAKQFAAAFDVP
+545 DAGSAKQFATAFDLP

-569 LGANWIVYRVVDHT
+569 LGANWVVYRVVEHDI
-583 VPTQDD
+583 PTQDD
-589 FTKQEQSITQDLLQS
+589 FNKQEQSITQELLQS

-610 DAFREALQKRLEDE
+610 DAFRDALEQRLEQE

-630 PENMKRLTN
+630 PDNMKRLT
-639 ANTPG
+639 TPG

>member
-21 VGFLGIGMLLYLV
+21 VGALGIGMLLYLV
-34 PGQGGTTTQSADVV
+34 PGQGGTQTESADVV
-48 ATVGDSQIT
+48 ATVGDSSIT
-57 INDVQ
+57 ITDVQ
-62 QQLERIERGGQL
+62 QQLQRIERGGQL

-87 KQLVLQHALDL
+87 KQLVFQHALDL

-108 DEDRRDRILQLVPTA
+108 DEARRDRILQLVPTA

-138 VQERFQMS
+138 VQDRFQMG
-146 VPDFEELVRQ
+146 VPEFEELVRQ

-163 EQLVTDGITVTPQ
+163 EQLVTDGVSVTPE
-176 EVQQEF
+176 EVKQEF

-187 KIKIEYIVIK
+187 KIKIEYIVVK
-197 PDDLQSKI
+197 PDDLQGKI
-205 DPSDADLAA
+205 DASDADLAA
-214 YFEKNKTKYVE
+214 YFDKNKSKYVV

-232 FITLDPSSLASRVN
+232 YITLDPASLASRVS
-246 VTDDEERAYYQ
+246 VSDDEQRAYYQ
-257 ANLDKYHVDDRV
+257 SNLDKYHIDDRV

-281 TDAEVAEIQKTA
+281 TDAEIAEIQKTA
-293 EMVDQKAQHGG
+293 ESVDQKAKHGG

-341 FTLPVGSVS
+341 FTLPVGSIS
-350 DLVHTQ
+350 DLVRTQ
-356 YGFHVIHV
+356 YGFHIIHV
-364 IERQMARTQTFDE
+364 IERQMARTQSFDE

-382 AAALQAQDT
+382 AAALQTEKT

-396 QLSSQIAEDIRRG
+396 QLASQIAEDVRRS

-420 YGLTLQESPALA
+420 YGLTVQESQPLGPNDTLPGINSPEAQQEILQESA
-432 QNDPLPG
+432 D
-439 VGASPDAQTEI
+439 
-450 FQESAGDV
+450 DV
-458 SSPIHTDNG
+458 SAPIHTDTG
-467 YVVVSVKQ
+467 YVVLSVKQ
-475 IEPAHPASLAE
+475 IEPSHPATLAE

-509 DIAQRSKAGQTLDAI
+509 DIAQRSKSGQTLDAI

-531 VKTSDSFARDGEIP
+531 VKTSDPFARDGEIP
-545 DAGSAKQFAAAFDVP
+545 DAGSAKQFGAAFDLP

-569 LGANWIVYRVVDHT
+569 LGANWIVYRVVEHD

-589 FTKQEQSITQDLLQS
+589 FTKQEQSITTDLLQS

-630 PENMKRLTN
+630 PDNMKRLT
-639 ANTPG
+639 TPG